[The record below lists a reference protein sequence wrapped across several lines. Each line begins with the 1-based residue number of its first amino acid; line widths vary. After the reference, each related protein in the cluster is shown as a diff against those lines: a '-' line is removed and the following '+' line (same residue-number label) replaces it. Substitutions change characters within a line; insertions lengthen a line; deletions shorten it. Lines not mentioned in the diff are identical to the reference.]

1 MIVIVSGPINAGKC
15 TVARLLAQ
23 RQQGSLFIDGDDLAP
38 ADLPN
43 KERWAI
49 AIDLIGMAT
58 LSIAHAGLHLFVAYP
73 IDNASWSK
81 IKQPLQAAGHSIAC
95 VVLAPPLDVA
105 LSNRGGQ
112 PLSEWEKTRLPIMY
126 GEGYQNPSF
135 ASLII
140 DNSRE
145 SASETAQRIYDH
157 LELN

>member
-1 MIVIVSGPINAGKC
+1 MIVIVSGPINAGKSA
-15 TVARLLAQ
+15 VARLLAQ
-23 RQQGSLFIDGDDLAP
+23 LQPDSLYVDGDDLAP

-43 KERWAI
+43 EERWTI
-49 AIDLIGMAT
+49 AIDLISMAT
-58 LSIAHAGLHLFVAYP
+58 LSIAQAGLHLFVAYP
-73 IDNASWSK
+73 VDDESWSK

-112 PLSEWEKTRLPIMY
+112 PLSEWEQARIPIMY
-126 GEGYQNPSF
+126 EEGYQNPPF

-140 DNSRE
+140 DNSGE
-145 SASETAQRIYDH
+145 NAGETAQRIYDH